1 VAHRYRDL
9 LDGYVLDHADAESAG
24 ALSIPVTTTRALMLT
39 PADQDTLARDVLAA
53 ADALIKAAA

>member
-1 VAHRYRDL
+1 MAHRYRDL

-24 ALSIPVTTTRALMLT
+24 ALSIPVTTTRVLMLT